1 MEPNTTTTPE
11 GQAPTAPERPTPSD
25 AASLLAR
32 AAKLEETAASLRR
45 AEEVRADEDI
55 RLGYGRESSIAD
67 AATLFETEAARLRRS
82 ALPIALGDKVMV
94 CDRNMRSPGSR
105 GFGGE
110 RPRICT
116 RVGNNLVYLDGETRP
131 SRAYKLSDGYVND
144 DYRHT
149 NIVKADLR
157 RIRRDLAPKPKA
169 PRPTSKSSK

>member
-1 MEPNTTTTPE
+1 MEPNTTTDTE
-11 GQAPTAPERPTPSD
+11 GRAPTAPERPTPSD

-32 AAKLEETAASLRR
+32 AAKLEETAAILRR

-67 AATLFETEAARLRRS
+67 AAALFEGKAATLRRG
-82 ALPIALGDKVMV
+82 ALPIALGDEVMV
-94 CDRNMRSPGSR
+94 YDRNMQSPGSR
-105 GFGGE
+105 EFGGE
-110 RPRICT
+110 RPRT
-116 RVGNNLVYLDGETRP
+116 VTKVGNNLVYLDGETRP

-149 NIVKADLR
+149 YIVGADLH

-169 PRPTSKSSK
+169 SKATK